1 MPKRIITSAEM
12 YTVFERVAG
21 FIPGLEYTMMN
32 LLSTQ
37 GNEKITRN
45 QFAKALYT
53 MKNAISEQISQ
64 HKTNTE
70 ALQKARNLWKEK
82 GASSYSFIQQMSCFC
97 MTDYTRPIT
106 YQVKDGKAQTGIL
119 MYADDNTTVG
129 SGIIMDF
136 YTVESAFDMIESAI
150 KEHVASLNVTYDE
163 TTGYPKSISIDYNQ
177 MIADEEKYY
186 TFTINK

>member
-12 YTVFERVAG
+12 NTVFERVAA

-70 ALQKARNLWKEK
+70 ALPKARNLWKEK
-82 GASSYSFIQQMSCFC
+82 
-97 MTDYTRPIT
+97 
-106 YQVKDGKAQTGIL
+106 
-119 MYADDNTTVG
+119 
-129 SGIIMDF
+129 
-136 YTVESAFDMIESAI
+136 
-150 KEHVASLNVTYDE
+150 
-163 TTGYPKSISIDYNQ
+163 
-177 MIADEEKYY
+177 
-186 TFTINK
+186 